1 LREGARAREP
11 EPDPED
17 DRDFQTLREKVSK
30 IRGPQPAARSFSVWL
45 TLDEATRKLALE
57 AWDRCLAE
65 WTKGGQ
71 KHAYGLETYLRDR
84 LWTQAPAKK
93 PNGGPMVLLEL
104 RSAEWFAVFW
114 KAFLAGDRKRC
125 ESMVRFGKMRTGFA
139 WPAKNLPS
147 RDEIAAFPKI
157 PKDGEAWRAWRGK
170 LFNAAIR
177 FDDDLA
183 PAWVWVP
190 SEIPDPQSAF
200 ASRPVAELTDDEFLE
215 LEKREGRS

>member
-1 LREGARAREP
+1 
-11 EPDPED
+11 
-17 DRDFQTLREKVSK
+17 
-30 IRGPQPAARSFSVWL
+30 
-45 TLDEATRKLALE
+45 
-57 AWDRCLAE
+57 
-65 WTKGGQ
+65 
-71 KHAYGLETYLRDR
+71 
-84 LWTQAPAKK
+84 
-93 PNGGPMVLLEL
+93 MVLLEL